1 MPPMA
6 LEHTKEGKDRA
17 LVDLPCDKPHHFVG
31 KNPICA
37 LRMDH
42 PTVSRIH
49 AVRLPRKPCSADQQC
64 HSEGP
69 AVCCAIPFS
78 PELDPKP
85 PVN

>member
-49 AVRLPRKPCSADQQC
+49 AVRLPRKPCLTNSARGPCRMLC
-64 HSEGP
+64 HP
-69 AVCCAIPFS
+69 IQPRA
-78 PELDPKP
+78 
-85 PVN
+85 